1 MQRGY
6 YYPWKSKVGPNNG
19 KDAYVEML
27 RSHLSPDADVLE
39 IGCGHGELTLDIAPL
54 CKTVLAYDRVA
65 SLIDIAR
72 REASR
77 RGVENVEFVCADS
90 SVGANGGTPRIP
102 ADAGAFDL
110 LVSRRGPLH
119 WIGDARRVARPGAV
133 MLQLNPDLT
142 APPLWDDGYLSLFA
156 TRIS

>member
-1 MQRGY
+1 MRLQPHSNEWYDWLAQMQRGY

-19 KDAYVEML
+19 EDAYVEML
-27 RSHLSPDADVLE
+27 RSHLLPDADVLE

-65 SLIDIAR
+65 SFIDIAR

-102 ADAGAFDL
+102 AERGVHLICSFRGAG
-110 LVSRRGPLH
+110 RC
-119 WIGDARRVARPGAV
+119 IGSAMRVESQGRAR
-133 MLQLNPDLT
+133 
-142 APPLWDDGYLSLFA
+142 
-156 TRIS
+156 